1 MRDDE
6 LFLIVDAVKEGLIE
20 TAKSVFPETGVVPT
34 PQIYCFDSASA
45 KGLIGYAVCRD
56 YTRGPDA
63 GVAIGSLGILA
74 DAMDADLV
82 VLMWEEADLR
92 TSLYG
97 PSDDHP
103 TGIVIL
109 EATLDEHELSWY
121 PFTFTVIGYDADGLP
136 RLNVRFGETS
146 HTLGAALP
154 SVIEQLLG
162 EWRSHQVDSAEE
174 AQAMVRGAQADGYQ
188 VAFTT

>member
-34 PQIYCFDSASA
+34 PQIHCFSVDSS
-45 KGLIGYAVCRD
+45 KGLVGYAVCRD

-109 EATLDEHELSWY
+109 EATLDTHELSWY
-121 PFTFTVIGYDADGLP
+121 PFTFTVIGYNAEGLP
-136 RLNVRFGETS
+136 RLNVHFGEPS
-146 HTLGAALP
+146 HTEGAALP
-154 SVIEQLLG
+154 PVIEQVLG
-162 EWRSHQVDSAEE
+162 EWRSHQIDSLEE

-188 VAFTT
+188 VRFTT

>member
-1 MRDDE
+1 MQDDE
-6 LFLIVDAVKEGLIE
+6 FSIIVDAVKEGLLE
-20 TAKSVFPETGVVPT
+20 TAQSVFPETGVVPT
-34 PQIYCFDSASA
+34 PQIYCFDSASS
-45 KGLIGYAVCRD
+45 KGLVGYAVCRD
-56 YTRGPDA
+56 YARGPDA

-97 PSDDHP
+97 PSDEHP

-121 PFTFTVIGYDADGLP
+121 PFTFTVGGYDAERLP

-146 HTLGAALP
+146 HTLGATLP
-154 SVIEQLLG
+154 PVIEELLR
-162 EWRSHQVDSAEE
+162 EWRSHQIDSAEE
-174 AQAMVRGAQADGYQ
+174 AQAMVRGAQAEGYD
-188 VAFTT
+188 VRFTT